1 MRNIYSAIVTPKSGN
16 TLNLGTG
23 LPKTGLEVIK
33 NNSETYSMVIDEL
46 FFKIINPQNIP
57 KGKIVKNVIIEFIGK
72 LSNIFCEIKYEKS
85 SDTTTLNLFF

>member
-46 FFKIINPQNIP
+46 FFKIINP
-57 KGKIVKNVIIEFIGK
+57 
-72 LSNIFCEIKYEKS
+72 
-85 SDTTTLNLFF
+85 